1 VVIATVSFPSA
12 VMRVDINLQQ
22 LCIELIASWLRS
34 AENVVH
40 LPLPNSLKDRLKQYI
55 SE

>member
-1 VVIATVSFPSA
+1 MRPISFPSA
-12 VMRVDINLQQ
+12 VMRIDINLQQ

-34 AENVVH
+34 ADDVVH